1 MPSHSTIAGDPIGAT
16 EDTGVSKVLTGV
28 VGTSAIT
35 APSTTGLFTGTIGSV
50 SATGALGS
58 ISAAGP
64 AAFAVTAVSAST
76 SIAALTFNGKA
87 NIASPAVTAST
98 SINATTATGG
108 ASGSLTSLS
117 LTGSAF
123 GDVEELQSHNYTVTV
138 ANIGG
143 ANKFLIDGAT
153 SPRLTLVEGRT
164 YVFDVS
170 DSSNSGHPFRFKN
183 LEGTTYT
190 SGFVVN
196 GTEGQAGAS
205 ITLTLGATASVSAE
219 NAPVRYYCTT
229 HGNAMGNEILAVAST
244 LNFTVTVANL
254 DGVNVFVLNNVYN
267 PQLQLL
273 KGVQYVFDVSD
284 NTNTGHPL
292 RFKNGSS
299 SYTSG
304 VATSGTEGSSGATV
318 TFTVPFNAPLQGLRY
333 YCTVHGNAMGNTI
346 TTSSNSASLFVTG
359 PATFSMA
366 SVLGTFSQTLPTVT
380 GPATFTIGSTTAS
393 TSLNATSATGVI
405 FPFEDFADQFSRNRT
420 VVIRPVNTHNVVY
433 ITN

>member
-1 MPSHSTIAGDPIGAT
+1 MPSNSTIAGDPIGAF
-16 EDTGVSKVLTGV
+16 DDSGVSEVLTGV
-28 VGTSAIT
+28 TATASVGAVS
-35 APSTTGLFTGTIGSV
+35 SNGLFTGTIGSV

-64 AAFAVTAVSAST
+64 GSFVVTAVSAST
-76 SIAALTFNGKA
+76 SIAALTFNAKA

-123 GDVEELQSHNYTVTV
+123 GDVEELQAHNYTVTV

-143 ANKFLIDGAT
+143 VNKFLIDGVE
-153 SPRLTLVEGRT
+153 SPVLT
-164 YVFDVS
+164 
-170 DSSNSGHPFRFKN
+170 
-183 LEGTTYT
+183 
-190 SGFVVN
+190 FVR
-196 GTEGQAGAS
+196 G
-205 ITLTLGATASVSAE
+205 LT
-219 NAPVRYYCTT
+219 
-229 HGNAMGNEILAVAST
+229 
-244 LNFTVTVANL
+244 
-254 DGVNVFVLNNVYN
+254 
-267 PQLQLL
+267 
-273 KGVQYVFDVSD
+273 YVFDVSD

-292 RFKNGSS
+292 RFKDGL
-299 SYTSG
+299 G
-304 VATSGTEGSSGATV
+304 VPFSTGVTVNGTEGQTGATI
-318 TFTVPFNAPLQGLRY
+318 TLEIAETGFSRPARY
-333 YCTVHGNAMGNTI
+333 YCTVHGNAMGNEIQAIASTLNFTVTVANVGGVNVFVLNNINNPTLQLLKGVTYVFDVSSNTNSGHPLRFKNGSSSFTSGVVVNGSAGNSGASVTFTVPFNAPAQGLRYYCTTHGNAMGNSI

-359 PATFSMA
+359 PATFTMN
-366 SVLGTFSQTLPTVT
+366 SVLGTFAQTLPTVT

-393 TSLNATSATGVI
+393 AILNATSATGVI